1 MVAAGVSAG
10 KSIIYEQ
17 TQRSVS
23 LSFGDYIWQHIK
35 QPGKLQRAAQAEA
48 WKMHLPA
55 SGRLVLKIRSLEM
68 GCGSRICTDH
78 SLQTDSI
85 VCLKTLRQQFL
96 AGRELIYL

>member
-17 TQRSVS
+17 TQRPVS

-35 QPGKLQRAAQAEA
+35 QPGKLQRAAQAEP